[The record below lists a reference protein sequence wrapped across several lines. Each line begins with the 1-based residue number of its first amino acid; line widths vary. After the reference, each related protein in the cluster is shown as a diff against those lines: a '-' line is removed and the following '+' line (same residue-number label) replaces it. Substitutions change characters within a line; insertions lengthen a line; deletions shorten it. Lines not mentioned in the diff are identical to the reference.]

1 MLNKMKKSTLILLVA
16 ICLTL
21 PTVAQQP
28 PVKLTFKEAVRIGLD
43 RNPTLNQEKNNL
55 VTSTVTKT
63 SLLLQLTP
71 SVNISGNAGRNDGN
85 SFNQQQGAVVNGIL
99 DFVGANINANMPL
112 FNGLNNLNTYRQS
125 ANQLDAQAHV
135 VNRTSQ
141 NVIRDVAA
149 QFLVCLLDQQLL
161 FIQQRN
167 LETQQKQYDQLKE
180 QVAAGSRAEVDL
192 VNQEYQVKNA
202 ELLVLRASNT
212 LRNDKLVLAQTIQFE
227 PTVPFELAEP
237 EWDLNS
243 VVEELELAA
252 LFATALERRGDLAS
266 ARFNEK
272 ASYLGFQA
280 SKGTYFP
287 RVSLFAQYGSRYN
300 YVHPTETFNPDN
312 RPFEQ
317 QFFEDNLQLTYGMS
331 FFIPIYGG
339 LATRST
345 VVRNKMAYQN
355 ARLTAENTELTVK
368 SDVQRA
374 YQNYYDARANYDAT
388 LAQLKAAEL
397 TFGLEQERYNL
408 GITDIVSL
416 TQANQN
422 YTRAQADYASAKY
435 TLLFQRIL
443 INYATGTLRFED
455 VP

>member
-1 MLNKMKKSTLILLVA
+1 MLKKMKKSLIVFMA
-16 ICLTL
+16 ACLAL
-21 PTVAQQP
+21 SSVAQQP
-28 PVKLTFKEAVRIGLD
+28 PAKLTFKEAVKIGLD

-63 SLLLQLTP
+63 SSLLQLTP
-71 SVNISGNAGRNDGN
+71 SVSVNGNAGRNDGN

-99 DFVGANINANMPL
+99 DFVGANINASMPL

-125 ANQLDAQAHV
+125 ANQLDAQAQL

-141 NVIRDVAA
+141 DVIRNVAA

-161 FIQQRN
+161 LIQQRN
-167 LETQQKQYDQLKE
+167 LETQQRQYEQISE

-192 VNQEYQVKNA
+192 INQEFQVKNA
-202 ELLVLRASNT
+202 ELLVLRAANT
-212 LRNDKLVLAQTIQFE
+212 LRNDKLVLAQTIQLD
-227 PTVPFELAEP
+227 PSVPFELAEP

-243 VVEELELAA
+243 VVEELDLNT
-252 LFATALERRGDLAS
+252 LYATALDRRGDLAS
-266 ARFNEK
+266 ARFTEK
-272 ASYLGFQA
+272 ATYLGYQA
-280 SKGTYFP
+280 TKGTYFP

-300 YVHPTETFNPDN
+300 YVHPTETFTPVN
-312 RPFEQ
+312 RTFEQ

-339 LATRST
+339 LSTRST

-355 ARLTAENTELTVK
+355 ARLTTENTELTVK

-374 YQNYYDARANYDAT
+374 YQNYYDVRANYDAT
-388 LAQLKAAEL
+388 VAQLKAAEL
-397 TFGLEQERYNL
+397 TFMLEQERYNL

-435 TLLFQRIL
+435 TLLFQKIL

>member
-1 MLNKMKKSTLILLVA
+1 MLKKMKKSLIVFMA
-16 ICLTL
+16 ACLAL
-21 PTVAQQP
+21 SSVAQQP
-28 PVKLTFKEAVRIGLD
+28 PAKLTFKEAVKIGLD

-63 SLLLQLTP
+63 SSLLQLTP
-71 SVNISGNAGRNDGN
+71 SVSVNGNAGRNDGN

-99 DFVGANINANMPL
+99 DFVGANINASMPL

-125 ANQLDAQAHV
+125 ASQFDAQAQV

-141 NVIRDVAA
+141 DVIRNVAA

-161 FIQQRN
+161 LIQQRN
-167 LETQQKQYDQLKE
+167 LETQQRQYEQISE

-192 VNQEYQVKNA
+192 INQEFQVKNA
-202 ELLVLRASNT
+202 ELLVLRAANT
-212 LRNDKLVLAQTIQFE
+212 LRNDKLVLAQTIQLD
-227 PTVPFELAEP
+227 PSVPFELAEP

-243 VVEELELAA
+243 VVEELDLNT
-252 LFATALERRGDLAS
+252 LYATALDRRGDLAS
-266 ARFNEK
+266 ARFTEK
-272 ASYLGFQA
+272 ATYLGYQA
-280 SKGTYFP
+280 TKGTYFP

-300 YVHPTETFNPDN
+300 YVHPTETFTPVN
-312 RPFEQ
+312 RTFEQ

-339 LATRST
+339 LSTRST

-355 ARLTAENTELTVK
+355 ARLTTENTELTVK

-374 YQNYYDARANYDAT
+374 YQNYYHVRANYDAT
-388 LAQLKAAEL
+388 VAQLKAAEL
-397 TFGLEQERYNL
+397 TFMLEQERYNL

-435 TLLFQRIL
+435 TLLFQKIL